1 MNSMLIITKCA
12 RYSMV
17 CFLKGQ
23 RIGFGF
29 PYNLI
34 GQLNNEFFKRLI
46 MGVFQSWFAARDLVS
61 FVARARANQKSRKA
75 NFTNICDLFAEFL
88 FFVMNYKNYLIL
100 FLGSLSRFLMY

>member
-1 MNSMLIITKCA
+1 MNSMLIIAKCA

-61 FVARARANQKSRKA
+61 FVARALANQMSTKA
-75 NFTNICDLFAEFL
+75 NFTNICNLFVDLLSFI
-88 FFVMNYKNYLIL
+88 MNYKNYLIL

>member
-1 MNSMLIITKCA
+1 MNSMLIIAKCA

-61 FVARARANQKSRKA
+61 FVARALANQMSTKA
-75 NFTNICDLFAEFL
+75 NLTNICNLFVDLLSFM
-88 FFVMNYKNYLIL
+88 MNYKNYLIL

>member
-1 MNSMLIITKCA
+1 
-12 RYSMV
+12 MV

-34 GQLNNEFFKRLI
+34 GQLNNEFFKKLI

-61 FVARARANQKSRKA
+61 FVARALANQMSTKA
-75 NFTNICDLFAEFL
+75 NFTNIYNLFVDLLSFI
-88 FFVMNYKNYLIL
+88 MNYKNYLIL